1 MYNSLPMDM
10 IEGPLAKVEKI
21 EDKLQ
26 LFIDYARKFGVPEV
40 KFSVSTKKYFKF
52 QEFLFCPVE
61 DLLQLGDIPKVTR
74 CLAIMAKMVSTQNNG
89 FCNSVLICQANV
101 KEFEDVTVHLP
112 DNETPV
118 NINGD

>member
-40 KFSVSTKKYFKF
+40 KFSVSTKKVLQILGVFI
-52 QEFLFCPVE
+52 LSCRGPVAVGGHPQS
-61 DLLQLGDIPKVTR
+61 DQVPSHYG
-74 CLAIMAKMVSTQNNG
+74 
-89 FCNSVLICQANV
+89 
-101 KEFEDVTVHLP
+101 
-112 DNETPV
+112 
-118 NINGD
+118 

>member
-52 QEFLFCPVE
+52 
-61 DLLQLGDIPKVTR
+61 
-74 CLAIMAKMVSTQNNG
+74 
-89 FCNSVLICQANV
+89 
-101 KEFEDVTVHLP
+101 
-112 DNETPV
+112 
-118 NINGD
+118 